1 MNIAIVTGASSGL
14 GAEIVRQLAEG
25 AFGPLDQIW
34 AVSRR
39 AEKTGPLVRPF
50 ALDLTDPASFD
61 VLEEAL
67 DKTPD
72 ARVALLVNNAGFGTF
87 GDFAAMPPEDNAN
100 MVRLLMLAPVE
111 LTYRARPHM
120 SAGSRILNV

>member
-72 ARVALLVNNAGFGTF
+72 ARVALLVNNAGFGT
-87 GDFAAMPPEDNAN
+87 ATLPPCPRRTTPTWCACSCS
-100 MVRLLMLAPVE
+100 RPWSSRTAR
-111 LTYRARPHM
+111 YRT
-120 SAGSRILNV
+120 